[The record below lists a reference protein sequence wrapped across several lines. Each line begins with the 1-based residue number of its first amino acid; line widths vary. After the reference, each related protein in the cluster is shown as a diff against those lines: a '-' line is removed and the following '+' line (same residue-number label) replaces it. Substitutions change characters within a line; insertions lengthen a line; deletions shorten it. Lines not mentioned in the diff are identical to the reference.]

1 MIKQKFN
8 MRFYGFAGES
18 NLASLLPAILDSKFP
33 AFNGSASN
41 GGPVNPTFV
50 LKKDNSVFST
60 LVHLSVLPV
69 EVRNYQVEQPVK
81 LKFHNDLFDR

>member
-1 MIKQKFN
+1 

-18 NLASLLPAILDSKFP
+18 NLASLLPAILDSQIS
-33 AFNGSASN
+33 ANFNGSASN
-41 GGPVNPTFV
+41 GPVNPTFV
-50 LKKDNSVFST
+50 LKKDNSVFSK

>member
-1 MIKQKFN
+1 MNEIKEEFN
-8 MRFYGFAGES
+8 MRFYGFAAGES
-18 NLASLLPAILDSKFP
+18 QLASLLPAILDSNFHT
-33 AFNGSASN
+33 SN
-41 GGPVNPTFV
+41 AGPVNPTFV
-50 LKKDNSVFST
+50 LKKEDNSVFSK